1 MGTLSEHQFQLI
13 FDYCIGI
20 IESEKI
26 SEVELLIE
34 SSQEA
39 SDIYHKINNA
49 VAPLQSLQEQQCPDD
64 LVERTVLRLNNT
76 ARSSQLQLE
85 NMLAAEQRRYS
96 NNGEGFWL
104 SISKR
109 LAMAAVFIIVGSFL
123 ITTFN
128 VTTNYARQKSQCQ
141 AQLFNIFQG
150 FMNYQNDHDGQTP
163 AVAIESGQPWWKVGY
178 EGNENHSNTRK
189 AWLMVKGGYVDAAK
203 FVCPGHQGSQTKPIP
218 SDYISRMNDFP
229 SKRYISYSI
238 QVKCPNKSPYFIRR
252 RAVISDMNPLFEN
265 LPKQFSDRIRIHVN
279 DKLMRMNSRNH
290 MRRGQN
296 VLFCDGSVTF
306 VRKRQVD
313 ISNDDIFT
321 IRDYQVYEGVEMP
334 VCELDNFL
342 AP

>member
-1 MGTLSEHQFQLI
+1 MGTLSKDQEQLI

-20 IESEKI
+20 IESDKI
-26 SEVELLIE
+26 SEVERLIE
-34 SSQEA
+34 SSEEA
-39 SDIYHKINNA
+39 SDIYNTIK
-49 VAPLQSLQEQQCPDD
+49 VGLAPLEELEELQCPDD
-64 LVERTVLRLNNT
+64 LVERTVLRLSHT

-85 NMLAAEQRRYS
+85 HMLAAEHSRFDKSGDR
-96 NNGEGFWL
+96 FWA

-123 ITTFN
+123 ITTFK

-163 AVAIESGQPWWKVGY
+163 AVAIEAGQPWWKVGY
-178 EGNENHSNTRK
+178 EGVENHSNTRK
-189 AWLMVKGGYVDAAK
+189 AWLLVKGGYVDAAK
-203 FVCPGHQGSQTKPIP
+203 FACPGHRGVQTNPIP
-218 SDYISRMNDFP
+218 TDYIARMNDFP

-238 QVKCPNKSPYFIRR
+238 QVKCPNKSQYFITR
-252 RAVISDMNPLFEN
+252 RAIVSDMNPLFEN
-265 LPKQFSDRIRIHVN
+265 LPSKFSDRMRVQV
-279 DKLMRMNSRNH
+279 DDRLMHLNSRNH
-290 MRRGQN
+290 RRQGQN
-296 VLFCDGSVTF
+296 VLFCDGSVVF
-306 VRKRQVD
+306 VKKRYVD

-321 IRDYQVYEGVEMP
+321 VRDRQVYEGVEMP